1 MIRYNKIFKAS
12 FYTFLSH
19 LFQCIVAIAPPAVA
33 MNDRFDITG
42 LNKLRPVFWL
52 FACRKILCLFNDRG
66 ILSHKSRYH
75 WNFSLRKYTVV
86 ANILPRIF
94 YGGRCFIES
103 SKKFFRTGSAKQ
115 SLIHFSLSGMQPKL

>member
-33 MNDRFDITG
+33 VNDRFDITG
-42 LNKLRPVFWL
+42 LNKLRPVFWV
-52 FACRKILCLFNDRG
+52 FAWRKILCLFNYRG
-66 ILSHKSRYH
+66 ILSHKSGYH
-75 WNFSLRKYTVV
+75 RDICLGKYTVV

-94 YGGRCFIES
+94 YGGKCFIES
-103 SKKFFRTGSAKQ
+103 SEKFFRTGSAKQ
-115 SLIHFSLSGMQPKL
+115 SFIHFSLSGMQAKL